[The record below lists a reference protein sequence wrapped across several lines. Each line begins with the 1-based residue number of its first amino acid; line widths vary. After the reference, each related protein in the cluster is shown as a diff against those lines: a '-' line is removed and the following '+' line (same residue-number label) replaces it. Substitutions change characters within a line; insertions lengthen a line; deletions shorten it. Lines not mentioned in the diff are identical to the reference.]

1 MVSDKSS
8 RPEQD
13 EKAETGAE
21 PAPVKPRENEEDVK
35 AAMADIAAAIHRHGN
50 GDAGPSPTKPE
61 TEETDMPSEADAAK
75 AETTASEPEK
85 PETVAP
91 APAAP
96 AKAPGAAAYLA
107 AGIAGGIVALA
118 CAGALQYAGFL
129 GTPGNRQANS
139 QTAASIAA
147 LQSDLAQVKASL
159 AAAPAEAQ
167 TALSTLGGRLDTMD
181 AKIADLSSR
190 PTGGSGV
197 PGQTVEA
204 LKADLATLSTTVQA
218 NATSLANQSQA
229 EQAQGDVLSKLESQV
244 AALDKKVNDPGKEL
258 MIARAIAAAGLKA
271 AIDRGGSFASEL
283 QTYASV
289 APDDPALSALKSL
302 AASGIPTRDALLA
315 QFETLATPIINAAD
329 APPADESVT
338 TRLWNSARHLIS
350 IRPVGDVEGSSTGA
364 IVARIENDLETGKLQ
379 AAAKEWS
386 ALPAAGQD
394 ASRDFKTALDARIK
408 AEGLLGQMLSD
419 AASAGKPVTAG
430 ADADAANAAETGTG
444 ANP

>member
-1 MVSDKSS
+1 MVPDNSS
-8 RPEQD
+8 RPEQN
-13 EKAETGAE
+13 EKNETGAG
-21 PAPVKPRENEEDVK
+21 PAPMKPRDNEEDVK

-50 GDAGPSPTKPE
+50 GDLEPSPTKPE
-61 TEETDMPSEADAAK
+61 TEETDMPRQADAPTADE
-75 AETTASEPEK
+75 AASEPEK
-85 PETVAP
+85 AESIAP
-91 APAAP
+91 TPPMPARG
-96 AKAPGAAAYLA
+96 PGSAGYLA

-129 GTPGNRQANS
+129 GMPGGRQAGS
-139 QTAASIAA
+139 ETAASIAA
-147 LQSDLAQVKASL
+147 LQSDLAQMKASL
-159 AAAPAEAQ
+159 SAAPAEAQ
-167 TALSTLGGRLDTMD
+167 TALSSLGSRLDTMD

-190 PTGGSGV
+190 PTGESGGSS
-197 PGQTVEA
+197 QAIDA

-229 EQAQGDVLSKLESQV
+229 EQAQGDVLSKLEGQV

-289 APDDPALSALKSL
+289 APDDPALGALKSL

-338 TRLWNSARHLIS
+338 TRLWNSARHLVS
-350 IRPVGDVEGSSTGA
+350 VRPVGDVEGTSTGA

-386 ALPAAGQD
+386 SLPEAGQ
-394 ASRDFKTALDARIK
+394 AVSVDFKTALDARIK
-408 AEGLLGQMLSD
+408 AESLLGQMLSD
-419 AASAGKPVTAG
+419 AATAGQPVDTSAG
-430 ADADAANAAETGTG
+430 GT
-444 ANP
+444 NP